1 MLEAPNVGLT
11 VSTSSRFYTS
21 VRCQPSASNAPA
33 GTFIIVVESPQF
45 HEGYEYLY
53 DARDCQLTQRSAAG
67 NGFVEKCLLMTLSF
81 IKQHRGEAFLRQV
94 EAMGRN
100 GKCLCMRLC
109 AHNDFYSQTARVSPP
124 CPYPCALLL
133 PSPPLFSLQR
143 SLYVAHIIP
152 PPVIL
157 SSSSNMT
164 LSSWS
169 SWDSR

>member
-1 MLEAPNVGLT
+1 MVLEAPNVGLT

-53 DARDCQLTQRSAAG
+53 DARDGQLTQRSAAG

-81 IKQHRGEAFLRQV
+81 IKQHQGEAFLRQV
-94 EAMGRN
+94 EAMGRS

-109 AHNDFYSQTARVSPP
+109 AHNDFYSQTARVSPSSLP
-124 CPYPCALLL
+124 LSLCPA
-133 PSPPLFSLQR
+133 PPL
-143 SLYVAHIIP
+143 P
-152 PPVIL
+152 PTNDHCML
-157 SSSSNMT
+157 LT
-164 LSSWS
+164 LSHPL
-169 SWDSR
+169 